1 MSEECWKHND
11 IFSNQLFNIHF
22 LTFNYSQSNFLIT
35 AVDFVVPFGQIV
47 VALVDFPF
55 VGQTVDALVGSPFV
69 GQIVAALVGSPFVGQ
84 IVAAHQSF
92 VVTVVVLDLQL
103 DSFELMHDYFE
114 CIEMLDLKF
123 ELPVG

>member
-1 MSEECWKHND
+1 MSEECWKHNN

-55 VGQTVDALVGSPFV
+55 VGQTVDALVGPPFV
-69 GQIVAALVGSPFVGQ
+69 GRTVD
-84 IVAAHQSF
+84 AHLSF
-92 VVTVVVLDLQL
+92 VVTAVVLDLQL
-103 DSFELMHDYFE
+103 DSFELMLDYFE